1 MIIVWMSRLEKT
13 EVSGQVR
20 SGLVTVGEEE
30 GKWLVLWEQDGEWTH
45 DTEDANST
53 WYEGEIWAEMCAALR
68 RGVASLMRKGYEPTL
83 GFTPDTQQHERRMKE
98 RNEWIHCF
106 GDLNVDDE
114 LYHKLVQ
121 WRKEVAS
128 SIRRAPY
135 WITTN
140 RMLRLVS
147 AFVPQTL
154 EELKQLPGFGEA
166 KVHAYGEAIIAITA
180 PIPRRTTF
188 PLDWVSAAVGPAA
201 FLQWVYQQE
210 EQKMSGEL
218 NRLVEKRT
226 LIDAV
231 QQRLEPEVLMERLNV
246 DRRELLVRIE
256 ALSEEGYDMMSY
268 ADHVLSEID
277 VDIRSRIEDSLQE
290 MGMDYLKPIYIQIF
304 GQEAL
309 KEASAVIQRRY
320 EYIRL
325 VRMQLRNFSRKEQG
339 SIRSRSTR
347 SRVNVEA
354 KAV

>member
-1 MIIVWMSRLEKT
+1 MIIVWMSRLERA

-30 GKWLVLWEQDGEWTH
+30 GKWLVLWEQDGDWDH
-45 DTEDANST
+45 QTEDANST
-53 WYEGEIWAEMCAALR
+53 WYEGDIWAEMCAALR

-106 GDLNVDDE
+106 GDLHVDEE
-114 LYHKLVQ
+114 LYQKLVQ

-147 AFVPQTL
+147 AFVPQTV

-166 KVHAYGEAIIAITA
+166 KVHTYGEAIIAITA

-210 EQKMSGEL
+210 EQKMSGEF
-218 NRLVEKRT
+218 NRLVDKRT
-226 LIDAV
+226 LIEAV
-231 QQRLEPEVLMERLNV
+231 QQKLEPEVIMERLNV

-268 ADHVLSEID
+268 AEHVLSEID
-277 VDIRSRIEDSLQE
+277 TEMRTRIGDSLQQL
-290 MGMDYLKPIYIQIF
+290 GMDYLKPIYIQTF

-309 KEASAVIQRRY
+309 KDASAIIQRRY

-325 VRMQLRNFSRKEQG
+325 VRMQIRNSSRTEQG
-339 SIRSRSTR
+339 SARPSSTR
-347 SRVNVEA
+347 SRVDVEA